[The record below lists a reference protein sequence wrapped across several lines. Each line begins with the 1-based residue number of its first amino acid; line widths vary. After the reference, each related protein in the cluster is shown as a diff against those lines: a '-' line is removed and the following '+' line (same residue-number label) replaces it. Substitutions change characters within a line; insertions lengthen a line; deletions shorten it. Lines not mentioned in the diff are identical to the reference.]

1 MSSTQ
6 YQRTIRATQND
17 TLDAIAYRVY
27 ANRSVEMLPKLI
39 ESNISYSPFAVLPV
53 QALIILPDDNA
64 AAATPSIKLW
74 D

>member
-1 MSSTQ
+1 MSSAQ
-6 YQRTIRATQND
+6 YQRTVRATQND

-39 ESNISYSPFAVLPV
+39 ESNISHSPFAVLPA
-53 QALIILPDDNA
+53 QALITLPDDNTA
-64 AAATPSIKLW
+64 AAAPSIKLW

>member
-1 MSSTQ
+1 MSSAQ

-17 TLDAIAYRVY
+17 TLDDIAYRVY

-39 ESNISYSPFAVLPV
+39 ESNISYSPFAVLPT
-53 QALIILPDDNA
+53 QALITLPANDA